1 MTRLATTY
9 LGLELPHPFI
19 VGASPLGDSLDGIR
33 RLEDAGASAVVLHSL
48 YEEQLRTESVAT
60 HESVFSP
67 ADTFGEALS
76 YLPQPDEF
84 RLGPDA
90 YTEHVSRAAEAAG
103 IPIIA
108 SLNGIEPG
116 PWLDYARMLEQ
127 AGAAAIE
134 LNLYDVV
141 TDPSMTAGD
150 VESRAVSVVRGVRE
164 KTSLPVA
171 VKLSPFYTALPN
183 IAGRLVDAGATG
195 LVLFNRFFEPDV
207 NTEELEIVPHLELS
221 RPDELYLRLRWLA
234 VLRGLLRCPLAVS
247 GGVHDGHDAVKAVMC
262 GADAVQ
268 LVSVLLERGADQIG
282 VVVKAF
288 EDWLDE
294 HEYDTLAQLRGS
306 MAAHRCP
313 NPAALTRAQYVR
325 TLQTWTPR
333 YEPR

>member
-1 MTRLATTY
+1 MTQLATTY

-19 VGASPLGDSLDGIR
+19 VGASPLSESLDGIR
-33 RLEDAGASAVVLHSL
+33 RLEDAGAAAIVLHSL

-60 HESVFSP
+60 HDSVFSS

-90 YTEHVSRAAEAAG
+90 YIELVSNASDAAE
-103 IPIIA
+103 IPVIA
-108 SLNGIEPG
+108 SLNGVEPG
-116 PWLDYARMLEQ
+116 PWLDYAHMIEQ

-141 TDPSMTAGD
+141 TDPSMTA
-150 VESRAVSVVRGVRE
+150 EKIEARSVGVVQGVRE

-171 VKLSPFYTALPN
+171 VKLSPFYPALPN
-183 IAGRLVDAGATG
+183 VAGRLIDAGATG
-195 LVLFNRFFEPDV
+195 LVFFNRFFEPDV

-234 VLRGLLRCPLAVS
+234 VLRGLLSCPLAVS
-247 GGVHDGHDAVKAVMC
+247 GGVHDAHDAVKAVMC

-268 LVSVLLERGADQIG
+268 VVSALLEQGLNPIGAFINE
-282 VVVKAF
+282 F

-294 HEYDTLAQLRGS
+294 HEYADLAQLRGS

-333 YEPR
+333 